1 MLRTSL
7 KYGAIGGFIV
17 LVYVSTLT
25 YTGLT
30 FKEGIGPVLGYLA
43 IVIMPICTFL
53 AIKEFKNKY
62 SRAKLRFIDA
72 MAVGLLVSIIA
83 AMLYNGLRWA
93 ENNLIGNTYSDYLV
107 ETTRLAME
115 AEGKTSTEIDTAI
128 KSTRDY
134 YKSWK
139 PFRNTLK
146 WYTGLGTIYSL
157 GSFFW
162 LRYFYK
168 PK

>member
-1 MLRTSL
+1 MIRTAL
-7 KYGAIGGFIV
+7 KYGAIGGGLV
-17 LVYVSTLT
+17 LVYVSFLT

-30 FKEGIGPVLGYLA
+30 FKDGIGPILGYLA

-53 AIKEFKNKY
+53 AIKEFKNKM
-62 SRAKLRFIDA
+62 SRSKLRFLDA
-72 MAVGLLVSIIA
+72 MIVGLLVSIIA
-83 AMLYNGLRWA
+83 ALLYSGLRWF
-93 ENNLIGNTYSDYLV
+93 EINVIGDAYGDYLV
-107 ETTRLAME
+107 EAKRIGME
-115 AEGKTSTEIDTAI
+115 SKGKSELEIQEKI
-128 KSTRDY
+128 QSTRDY

-139 PFRNTLK
+139 PFRNTMI
-146 WYTGLGTIYSL
+146 WYVLLGTIYSL